1 MAECVLVLGGHASG
15 KSVYAESLF
24 ADEGK
29 AVYLAT
35 FDARADDEEM
45 RARIRE
51 HQARRSPQKWR
62 LIEAPRQLPE
72 ALKEAAKGDAPIL
85 LDSVSIWLANLRL
98 TDVDDFEAAAGRLL
112 SSVVAFSAEE
122 TKGRLVIVADEC
134 GLGIVA
140 PDPVARRFAEFSG
153 ILNRRLAAA
162 AAKAVL
168 VVGGLPMP
176 LK

>member
-1 MAECVLVLGGHASG
+1 MTLRRLRGDFCLRL
-15 KSVYAESLF
+15 SLF
-24 ADEGK
+24 
-29 AVYLAT
+29 
-35 FDARADDEEM
+35 R
-45 RARIRE
+45 
-51 HQARRSPQKWR
+51 
-62 LIEAPRQLPE
+62 
-72 ALKEAAKGDAPIL
+72 
-85 LDSVSIWLANLRL
+85 
-98 TDVDDFEAAAGRLL
+98 
-112 SSVVAFSAEE
+112 AEE